1 LLPLKKRPQKSVN
14 KLKLF
19 VLKEKKLTMQRE
31 LLPLRCR
38 KQIKKIKQ
46 LKPKQ
51 SKPRKLPKKLK
62 NLPRKRKI

>member
-1 LLPLKKRPQKSVN
+1 MLPLKKRLQRFVN

-31 LLPLRCR
+31 LLLLRCR
-38 KQIKKIKQ
+38 KQIKQIKQ